1 MYNIWENRQCGSD
14 VNGWFGQPLHLQR
27 EGNNEATSYSCI
39 AEVITD
45 ETHHGQQEEKIFS
58 VIEANFW
65 CSQSDAVP
73 SGVSGRVPEQMHTAN
88 RTPKYATA
96 KPMKQPS
103 LCQGWL
109 SVPMIL
115 NHKPYLDCNTVMRGW
130 GGTNSLQGLSET
142 MLFKASDCFDYLP
155 RSYTDLPGSL
165 KKHSPYWTTNCGLL
179 YLPFCNKIILLVNGE
194 TSRLKS
200 IVFHVLS
207 ILSKSSRS
215 WIGYKPVSR
224 WGCPQ

>member
-130 GGTNSLQGLSET
+130 GGGQTVYRVCQKQCCLRLQIVLT
-142 MLFKASDCFDYLP
+142 ICQ
-155 RSYTDLPGSL
+155 DLIQI
-165 KKHSPYWTTNCGLL
+165 SPVLW
-179 YLPFCNKIILLVNGE
+179 
-194 TSRLKS
+194 KS
-200 IVFHVLS
+200 IPPTEPQTVVYFICLSAIRSFHWSTVRHPDWRVLFFT
-207 ILSKSSRS
+207 
-215 WIGYKPVSR
+215 
-224 WGCPQ
+224 C